1 MAKAKLVKKATTTTK
16 KTVVE
21 KATSIKPKTTKTT
34 KPIKSQKLTFKEYN
48 ERRIAFV
55 NQIDFIN
62 EQIDKLEL
70 ELLASSG
77 LQGGQIVTVRDM
89 PGEFV
94 VVQVQRK
101 FNANLVA
108 VMQKPSVEVF
118 EGAIDSV
125 SQNPVGIEVLLR
137 EITGV
142 IGG

>member
-1 MAKAKLVKKATTTTK
+1 MPKVKVSKEKKQEQEKAKPTKKNTTK
-16 KTVVE
+16 KTIS
-21 KATSIKPKTTKTT
+21 KSA

-70 ELLASSG
+70 ELLASNG

-137 EITGV
+137 EITGI

>member
-1 MAKAKLVKKATTTTK
+1 MPKVKVSKEKKQEQEKAKPTKKNTTK
-16 KTVVE
+16 KTIS
-21 KATSIKPKTTKTT
+21 KSA

-62 EQIDKLEL
+62 EQINKLEL

-77 LQGGQIVTVRDM
+77 LQSGQIVTVRDM

-142 IGG
+142 VGG